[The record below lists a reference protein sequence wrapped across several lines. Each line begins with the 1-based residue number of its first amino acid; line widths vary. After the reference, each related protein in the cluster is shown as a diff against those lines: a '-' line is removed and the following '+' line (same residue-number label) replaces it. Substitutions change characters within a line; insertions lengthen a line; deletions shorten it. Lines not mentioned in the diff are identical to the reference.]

1 MYCANCNLL
10 TTAFACPRCGSN
22 DLRVPSSRDYCFLC
36 KQDALWAE
44 MLEDVLTQYRI
55 PVVTRTGRSA
65 AMVLRSNPLNQEVL
79 FYVPYGWLERAKEL
93 EQSLFEAEVLEP
105 EFLEEY

>member
-10 TTAFACPRCGSN
+10 TAASVCPLCRSK
-22 DLRVPSSRDYCFLC
+22 DLRVPNSRDYCFLC
-36 KQDALWAE
+36 KQESLWAE
-44 MLEDVLTQYRI
+44 MLEDVLKQHRI

-79 FYVPYGWLERAKEL
+79 FYVPYGWLEQAKEL
-93 EQSLFEAEVLEP
+93 EQSLFEAEVMEP
-105 EFLEEY
+105 ELLEEN